1 MSSDDSGPADDGRP
15 ADPEPPS
22 LAARIDH
29 LFKITASAD
38 GREHSYRT
46 VAAAIEAAGGP
57 KVSASYLHQ
66 LRTGQKDNPTKRHLE
81 ALASYFGV
89 PPAYFF
95 DDRLAAEVDAQLAM
109 LRTLGDSG
117 VMNVA
122 LRAQGLS
129 EESLQ
134 VLTQLIDR
142 TRRLEGLDQSKR
154 RRTRSFKPK
163 LRDIDQQTD
172 Q

>member
-1 MSSDDSGPADDGRP
+1 MSSDDAGAADHGHQG
-15 ADPEPPS
+15 DPQPQS
-22 LAARIDH
+22 FAARLDH
-29 LFKITASAD
+29 LFKMTADAD
-38 GREHSYRT
+38 GHEHSYRA
-46 VAAAIEAAGGP
+46 VATAIEAAGGP
-57 KVSASYLHQ
+57 TVSASYLHQ

-81 ALASYFGV
+81 ALAAYFGV

-109 LRTLGDSG
+109 LRTLRDTG
-117 VMNVA
+117 VMTVA

-134 VLTQLIDR
+134 ILTQLIDR
-142 TRRLEGLDQSKR
+142 TRRLEGLDQSKS

-163 LRDIDQQTD
+163 PRDRDQ
-172 Q
+172 

>member
-1 MSSDDSGPADDGRP
+1 MSRDDHDPAHRDGPSDSE
-15 ADPEPPS
+15 PES
-22 LAARIDH
+22 LASRLDH
-29 LFKITASAD
+29 LFKVTADAN
-38 GREHSYRT
+38 GREHSYRA

-57 KVSASYLHQ
+57 TVSASYLHQ

-95 DDRLAAEVDAQLAM
+95 DDRLADEVDAQLAM
-109 LRTLGDSG
+109 LRTLRDSG

-122 LRAQGLS
+122 LRARGLS

-134 VLTQLIDR
+134 LLTQLIER
-142 TRRLEGLDQSKR
+142 TRRLEGLDRSGDAR
-154 RRTRSFKPK
+154 SRSFKP
-163 LRDIDQQTD
+163 RSHNREQE
-172 Q
+172 